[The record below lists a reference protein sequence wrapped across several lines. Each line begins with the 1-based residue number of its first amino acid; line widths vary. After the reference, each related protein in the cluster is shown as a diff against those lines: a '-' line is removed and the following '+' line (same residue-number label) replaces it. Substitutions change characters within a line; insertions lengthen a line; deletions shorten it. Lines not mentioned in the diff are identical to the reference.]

1 MRSRQGS
8 GPRGAP
14 GERSQIYVRATGRRR
29 HRGRRLLL
37 ALLVLL
43 VVGAAVW
50 LALAEGRAKPV
61 AQPGEVRLVQ
71 GKRVVLRRFADELRG
86 STPRQLSDWLRR
98 IPDRRIGRLGA
109 GRATYQTDRSAL
121 AQLAR
126 TAIRSGGDDVR
137 VPERAIAFRSQI
149 PIVKQALRNN
159 CETAALSMLLAAK
172 PVRVPQLA
180 LQRQL
185 PRARPIDPVAGARG
199 NVWGDP
205 ARGFV
210 GRPDGGGPAG
220 GFGVYQGPIRQLAA
234 RHKVTVRDLS
244 GRAPGAIYRSLLQGR
259 PVMAWIGLS
268 DGPYRTWWTQAGRRI
283 VGNLGEHAVVLTGL
297 AGDRVGVNDPLTGR
311 RVTWSRAQ
319 FELVWRRLDRRAL
332 SL

>member
-8 GPRGAP
+8 GASGGP
-14 GERSQIYVRATGRRR
+14 GEPSQIYVRATGRRR

-61 AQPGEVRLVQ
+61 AQPGEVRLLQ

-98 IPDRRIGRLGA
+98 IPDRRVGRLGA

-121 AQLAR
+121 AQLVR
-126 TAIRSGGDDVR
+126 TAIRSGGDDVP

-159 CETAALSMLLAAK
+159 CETAALSVVAEGVAGVAHEADHLALAYRG
-172 PVRVPQLA
+172 PVRGAEAGLVRIAGRQAAAVLDAGVEAVSA
-180 LQRQL
+180 LGSGQDHASR
-185 PRARPIDPVAGARG
+185 VRG
-199 NVWGDP
+199 
-205 ARGFV
+205 
-210 GRPDGGGPAG
+210 PDGRTAG
-220 GFGVYQGPIRQLAA
+220 GGDV
-234 RHKVTVRDLS
+234 
-244 GRAPGAIYRSLLQGR
+244 
-259 PVMAWIGLS
+259 
-268 DGPYRTWWTQAGRRI
+268 QAGM
-283 VGNLGEHAVVLTGL
+283 HF
-297 AGDRVGVNDPLTGR
+297 DR
-311 RVTWSRAQ
+311 RVAQ
-319 FELVWRRLDRRAL
+319 T
-332 SL
+332 